1 MAKPTILTLDDD
13 PEVLR
18 SIERDLRR
26 RYGDKYRILRSESG
40 PAALEAVQQLKVRND
55 AVALFL
61 VDQRMP
67 DMSGV
72 EFLAQAREVFP
83 DAKRVLLTAYADTN
97 AAIEAINEVRLDHYL
112 IKPWDPP
119 EQNLYPVIDDLLADW
134 RACYYRPQFEGI
146 RLLGNRW
153 SAQTHQLKE
162 FLGRNQVPFQWLDAE
177 AAETD
182 DEVRRV
188 LNALGPVRLPVVVFP
203 DGSKAEAPESE
214 EIAKKIGLRT
224 HAETNFYDFI
234 IIGGGPAGLAA
245 AVYGASEGLKTVLV
259 EREAPGGQA
268 GQSSRIENYLGFP
281 AGLSGADLTR
291 RGVTQARRFGVE
303 MLSPQEAVGL
313 RASGPYR
320 MVRLRDG
327 CEISCHSVLIATG
340 LSWRTLNVPGID
352 RLQGRGIY
360 YGAAIT
366 EAISCADEDVFVV
379 GGANSAG
386 QAAMHFSGYARHVTM
401 LVRAGSLEEGMSQY
415 LVEQVRS
422 TPNIAVELNSEVV
435 QAEGEEKLE
444 AIRVRNNQT
453 DEVTNLRASSLF
465 IFIGAV
471 PCTGWLRNSVQLDE
485 RGYILAGPYLHR
497 EHGHVRGWPLN
508 RDPYLLETC
517 MPGVFVAG
525 DTRHGSI
532 KRVASAVGEGSVSV
546 QMVHQYLTSVR

>member
-1 MAKPTILTLDDD
+1 MAKPSILTLDDD

-18 SIERDLRR
+18 SIERDLRG

-40 PAALEAVQQLKVRND
+40 PAALEALQQLKLRND
-55 AVALFL
+55 ALALFL

-67 DMSGV
+67 EMSGV
-72 EFLAQAREVFP
+72 EFLAEARKIFP

-97 AAIEAINEVRLDHYL
+97 AAIEAINEVRLDYYL

-119 EQNLYPVIDDLLADW
+119 EEHLYPVLDDLLADW
-134 RACYYRPQFEGI
+134 RAHYRPRFEGI

-153 SAQTHQLKE
+153 SPQTHELKE
-162 FLGRNQVPFQWLDAE
+162 FLGRNQVPFGSLDVE

-188 LNALGPVRLPVVVFP
+188 MDALGPVRLPVVMFP
-203 DGSKAEAPESE
+203 DGSKAEAPTPEA
-214 EIAKKIGLRT
+214 IAKKIGLRT
-224 HAETNFYDFI
+224 HAETNFYDFV

-245 AVYGASEGLKTVLV
+245 AVYAASEGLKTVLV

-281 AGLSGADLTR
+281 AGLSGSDLTR
-291 RGVTQARRFGVE
+291 RAVTQARRFGVE

-313 RASGPYR
+313 RSSGPYR

-327 CEISCHSVLIATG
+327 SEISCHAVLVATG
-340 LSWRTLNVPGID
+340 LSWRTLNVPGME

-360 YGAAIT
+360 YGAAMT

-401 LVRAGSLEEGMSQY
+401 LVRAESLEEGMSQY
-415 LVEQVRS
+415 LVEQIRS
-422 TPNIAVELNSEVV
+422 APNIAVDMNSEIVE
-435 QAEGEEKLE
+435 AEGEEKLK
-444 AIRVRNNQT
+444 AIRVRDNQT
-453 DEVTNLRASSLF
+453 DEVRCVPASSLF

-471 PCTGWLRNSVQLDE
+471 PCTGWLRSSLELDE

-497 EHGHVRGWPLN
+497 EHGHVRAWPLD